1 MSLIHWGF
9 VRKLV
14 PLAVLLS
21 LVLAPVTVGQG
32 EDGWTI
38 EEEEPVPQ
46 FRLGPTHQGFFTGE
60 VPLNNTTLWTTEF
73 DAAVLS
79 SPVVTDGRVYV
90 GTMDGDIVC
99 MSAYT
104 GNVIWNYSTGGPVE
118 SSPAVHDGYV
128 YVGSDDGRLYKLT
141 ADTGELRWRFP
152 TGGPIK
158 SSPTVADGKV
168 IVGSN
173 DFNVYCYDIE
183 SGDEL
188 WNFSTGGYVFSS
200 ATVSDGNAYFG
211 SCDGRVYCVNITNGS
226 EVWRFQAEYI
236 PASPVVVGQQ
246 VIIGTY
252 DQRVYWLNKVNG
264 MEYMNVSGMVSG
276 AYSSAA
282 VMNGPPVKAPGI
294 GVLYQMTFVADNNGT
309 MYGIGMNGD
318 IFWEQSHPYGI
329 SSSPLLVEQ
338 ERLSDDAFLIYGVL
352 DGTLHMRDIRNP
364 YIFRD
369 AEYAPPVEWSI
380 KLGTSIQ
387 SSPFIYHG
395 KVYVGVET
403 ANGGKMVCIGDLWPQ
418 YEVVITIDTPTVHGD
433 FMEGVVLI
441 EGTFEGLE
449 PDRIAVQFDVPGG
462 PGSSIQEF
470 PEPGRWSTSYLVP
483 AVEGPKT
490 LRIQAWKD
498 GRFVADEVLEVMILV
513 EGWSSINITID
524 SPVPREKVEGVLL
537 SSGTASSNYTL
548 QGVLVRIGKEGPW
561 VQADGLSNWTAALD
575 TFDLPDGEHKL
586 WVRVTDEHRTEETS
600 VRFRIGDEKKTG
612 GSDIV
617 ILEVVALLVL
627 IVVLVVLFRTKPPRV
642 SEKAPAP

>member
-1 MSLIHWGF
+1 MSRMPWGLGP
-9 VRKLV
+9 RLL
-14 PLAVLLS
+14 PMAVLLS
-21 LVLAPVTVGQG
+21 LVLAPVTIVQG
-32 EDGWTI
+32 DEEWTI
-38 EEEEPVPQ
+38 EMEEPVPQ

-60 VPLNNTTLWTTEF
+60 VPMNNTTLWTTEF

-99 MSAYT
+99 MSANT
-104 GNVIWNYSTGGPVE
+104 GNVIWNYTTGGAIE

-128 YVGSDDGRLYKLT
+128 YVGSDDGRLYRLT
-141 ADTGELRWRFP
+141 ADEGDVRWRFP

-183 SGDEL
+183 TGDEL

-200 ATVSDGNAYFG
+200 ATVLDGNAYFG

-236 PASPVVVGQQ
+236 PASPVVVGSQ

-252 DQRVYWLNKVNG
+252 DQRVYWLNRWNG
-264 MEYMNVSGMVSG
+264 LEYMNVSGMVSG

-282 VMNGPPVKAPGI
+282 VMNGHPVKAPGS
-294 GVLYQMTFVADNNGT
+294 GLSYQMTFVADNNGT
-309 MYGIGMNGD
+309 MYGIGVNGD
-318 IFWEQSHPYGI
+318 IFWEQSHEYGI

-364 YIFRD
+364 YIVRD
-369 AEYAPPVEWSI
+369 AEYVPPVEWSI
-380 KLGTSIQ
+380 KLGRSIQ

-403 ANGGKMVCIGDLWPQ
+403 AKGGKVVCIGDIWPS
-418 YEVVITIDTPTVHGD
+418 YEVVITADSPVVYGEDKEGRIRMSGTY
-433 FMEGVVLI
+433 EGVEPDHMKVHFDYPMGPASGHSQFPIPGEWSSSLYGP
-441 EGTFEGLE
+441 EFEGL
-449 PDRIAVQFDVPGG
+449 R
-462 PGSSIQEF
+462 
-470 PEPGRWSTSYLVP
+470 
-483 AVEGPKT
+483 T
-490 LRIQAWKD
+490 LRVQAWKD
-498 GRFVADEVLEVMILV
+498 DRLVADEVFKIMVLV
-513 EGWSSINITID
+513 EGWSSIDITID

-537 SSGTASSNYTL
+537 SNGTAASNYTL
-548 QGVLVRIGKEGPW
+548 QEVLVRIGKEGPW
-561 VQADGLSNWTAALD
+561 TQADGLSNWTAALD
-575 TFDLPDGEHKL
+575 TYDLSDGEHRL

-600 VRFRIGDEKKTG
+600 VSFRIGEEKKTG